1 MVRPQACEYA
11 QQRGFAD
18 AAAPFQQ
25 QPFGRAGFKADG
37 LEHHAACGGVDGGL
51 VEHKHGAVFRL
62 HWAFQAAFDAVCTLL
77 PLLRWRGGGN
87 GLTVGTSVF
96 RLPLHPIQSSLKPA
110 QAFHHRRPFN
120 QPAVGIGE
128 PAEAVL
134 HAGKRCARLHH
145 VAESERF
152 GEVHRQRDDDGDE
165 NADCAHTPPK
175 RFLGGTRSW

>member
-1 MVRPQACEYA
+1 M
-11 QQRGFAD
+11 
-18 AAAPFQQ
+18 
-25 QPFGRAGFKADG
+25 
-37 LEHHAACGGVDGGL
+37 
-51 VEHKHGAVFRL
+51 VFRL

-152 GEVHRQRDDDGDE
+152 GEVHRQRGDDGDE
-165 NADCAHTPPK
+165 NADAHIRRPK
-175 RFLGGTRSW
+175 GFLAEFAVGEPAPVVENAAVALLQAALFGIRALIKRYLLGMVRARATGRRGSRLRGAGGRC